1 MVRPKKRPDNIE
13 PIPEYLQTERMLR
26 PMSKE
31 QVKESTKQTKL
42 AEDFGDFEYRAEL
55 ESQLSWNPIARLGF
69 DPSVHKVLKPS
80 AEKEYV
86 ALQLKKGDL
95 EKRLLKEG
103 FSERDA
109 KEGKAGNIL
118 TTSNISFPSV
128 ISHEFTHRGFD
139 ALIKK
144 RNKDPKSFDEK
155 YGEKAGRILQD
166 IKDKNFEEEYYVELF
181 DDLNYR
187 FNTGVGFEK
196 EFENF
201 PKQTIKSTVQS
212 SPYGPD
218 IDLKENK
225 NLKSRRIEQIR
236 AFQDRE
242 LKRRDKG
249 KGPNPYSFAYPS
261 RFNTIDTGILDLM
274 DAAQDIL
281 TEQGEPPK
289 AKETSG
295 FIKTLRKFFGS
306 DRRKL
311 EPSYSEG
318 GLETGDITNQTESA
332 IPTKKGM
339 SYGELI
345 LDNILGLDNE
355 YESFGEKLG
364 KAVNEDE
371 IDFLKTA
378 AVGVYEGA
386 KEFITNP
393 VETTKQVVTDIK
405 DSVQRLGTED
415 LNKRLKNMYNIDYTN
430 ATDEQVNSAKEAVFG
445 DALRALELIPAAK
458 GVTTIAKAGSA
469 AIPSGVKAD
478 VIGQTKALLSG
489 DKEFLSGTPTPQS
502 STQSLSAGF
511 TGQNPPTYLK
521 RDVPFIEGKQPGFKI
536 ENPEDPEYMQ
546 NVVKDDLNK
555 LRSLDYLSF
564 REPIVEFAET
574 VTIPKKGLL
583 GSEFL
588 LQLKKN
594 DATPESSLQSGVID
608 PDKRY
613 TKEELLSTLK
623 RDTKDP
629 FSVLRQPKGTFESS
643 ADLRYPSRYE
653 SYQRQHSVGFMG
665 GIEQDDFS
673 IPIESNIGT
682 PGKKFKAKGDLHGF
696 PDETI
701 AHVRGSIQKTIPLPN
716 KIKTTTEAE
725 QIAKGKQLGINRY
738 ISPEELMN
746 AQRSRSNTNFNEY
759 FNIIGHEKNFLLFEE
774 GQSDLLTGGF
784 IKPTNKFDAVFQL
797 AIDDYNDVS
806 PVSYREAYS
815 GITKD
820 IEQIV
825 KELDNDALGG
835 FDKPSPSILGTYS
848 YSRKKDFLDT
858 AKERGYVAFSELDN
872 YLKSNGYYNATNI
885 DKTNADTEEFIE
897 QSIFA
902 KDIALLDDVDDY
914 DEIILEGDDLRD
926 DITLMSFDN
935 NDGTALKSFLK
946 YRNKKGPPKTKEQ
959 YKLQLDNFYN
969 RIQKQLD
976 RKKIDKEIDALE
988 FADIYLYYKNNKSST
1003 LDTSN
1008 IGLPPIRKEKQA
1020 IDEIIKVLIA
1030 KAAASDAE
1038 SIVIPPPARIAAA
1051 RGKEYR
1057 KSKGDKFYRL
1067 YEDTFNKSLKEL
1079 EDNFPVTIHRNV
1091 ELPYGGT
1098 TKSTS
1103 FPEIDNKGTI
1113 IDISELVR
1121 KYKVEKPRQFAQG
1134 GVAMKDQMDLFK
1146 YGGLKDDGLTK
1157 DPVSGN
1163 EIPDGSMAKEVR
1175 DDIPAMLSEGEY
1187 VVPADV
1193 LRYYGMGFF
1202 ENLRNQAKNS
1212 LTQMETSG
1220 RIGGEPISPEQAQRN
1235 MQIKP
1240 MGMPQPQAVNQGGV
1254 IQGFNNGN
1262 QVTSSGI
1269 TPLEIRGAAYQTTSS
1284 YQDNVAKAEAEAS
1297 TNTEEITVMKPHY
1310 GKNGEGPVQIAY
1322 VGSDINNLT
1331 VKSGQEELIKQYP
1344 LTKEEYDLF
1353 KKDTSFSGDDDPEN
1367 PETPTGSSTAWM
1379 DGIDFTSDASV
1390 EAEVEKILKPGAA
1403 GILGMGGPL
1412 LKGLSLFA
1420 TGNKVGKAR
1429 GLESWARASGKT
1441 TLADKIKNMITSNVN
1456 SNALSLFD
1464 KLGVAQGTYSLDQ
1477 INAKIEEEGIVIGGG
1492 VAPPTPP
1499 GSAKKIN
1506 IGGTDVNIKGPIDI
1520 TKLLPATVIF
1530 TLLSSPT
1537 VAKGNLANES
1547 NPNIIFIILIKETV
1561 GMVEYCLHHR
1571 VISLFKPSRKS

>member
-1 MVRPKKRPDNIE
+1 MVNQTMQAFGMLNEERDDPTFKIPIQEGSTVPIQTASVEKEPKLELPKEIKKQISTEKSESILRPRARPEGLKINRKSPIDKVLELDYLLKGKPTRGSKTTQIISNLYEGKEDDQKAIKGFMDSAVGGDTGYDPTIEAWCAAFVAHILEQLGADPLKSKDRYDRLRANAYRNYGSAVDPKDIREGDIVVFDFDKDGTGDHVTFYAGDRITSQGEGNYINIVGGNHGRGEVSIRENHPLYIWDNVLATRRITYNDIDFKFTQE
-13 PIPEYLQTERMLR
+13 MAKQNPVFNKFLPEY
-26 PMSKE
+26 
-31 QVKESTKQTKL
+31 
-42 AEDFGDFEYRAEL
+42 A
-55 ESQLSWNPIARLGF
+55 
-69 DPSVHKVLKPS
+69 
-80 AEKEYV
+80 
-86 ALQLKKGDL
+86 
-95 EKRLLKEG
+95 
-103 FSERDA
+103 
-109 KEGKAGNIL
+109 
-118 TTSNISFPSV
+118 
-128 ISHEFTHRGFD
+128 
-139 ALIKK
+139 
-144 RNKDPKSFDEK
+144 
-155 YGEKAGRILQD
+155 
-166 IKDKNFEEEYYVELF
+166 
-181 DDLNYR
+181 
-187 FNTGVGFEK
+187 
-196 EFENF
+196 
-201 PKQTIKSTVQS
+201 
-212 SPYGPD
+212 
-218 IDLKENK
+218 
-225 NLKSRRIEQIR
+225 
-236 AFQDRE
+236 
-242 LKRRDKG
+242 
-249 KGPNPYSFAYPS
+249 
-261 RFNTIDTGILDLM
+261 
-274 DAAQDIL
+274 
-281 TEQGEPPK
+281 
-289 AKETSG
+289 
-295 FIKTLRKFFGS
+295 
-306 DRRKL
+306 KL
-311 EPSYSEG
+311 ETDAPATYSKG

-371 IDFLKTA
+371 ISFLKTA

-405 DSVQRLGTED
+405 DSIQRLGTED

-555 LRSLDYLSF
+555 LRSLGYLFF

-629 FSVLRQPKGTFESS
+629 FSVLRQPKGTFESR
-643 ADLRYPSRYE
+643 ADLKYPSRYE
-653 SYQRQHSVGFMG
+653 SYQRQYSVGFMG
-665 GIEQDDFS
+665 GIEQDYFS
-673 IPIESNIGT
+673 IPIRSTIGT

-701 AHVRGSIQKTIPLPN
+701 AHVRGSILKTIP
-716 KIKTTTEAE
+716 IKPE
-725 QIAKGKQLGINRY
+725 QATYTGI
-738 ISPEELMN
+738 SGFEE
-746 AQRSRSNTNFNEY
+746 Y
-759 FNIIGHEKNFLLFEE
+759 YNIIGSEKNFLLFEE

-797 AIDDYNDVS
+797 AIDDYNEVS

-835 FDKPSPSILGTYS
+835 FDIPSPSILGTYS
-848 YSRKKDFLDT
+848 FTKEKNFLDN
-858 AKERGYVAFSELDN
+858 AKERGYVVFSELDN

-885 DKTNADTEEFIE
+885 DKTNADTEKFIE

-902 KDIALLDDVDDY
+902 KDIALLNDVDDY
-914 DEIILEGDDLRD
+914 IDADDNVDNYYDADYDELNDETGTTFVDG
-926 DITLMSFDN
+926 TLMSFDN

-959 YKLQLDNFYN
+959 YKLEVNNFYN

-988 FADIYLYYKNNKSST
+988 FADIYLYYKNNKSSI

-1079 EDNFPVTIHRNV
+1079 EDNFPVTIHRDV
-1091 ELPYGGT
+1091 EIPYTDTFIQEDIMAEAGDV
-1098 TKSTS
+1098 
-1103 FPEIDNKGTI
+1103 IDNKGTI

-1121 KYKVEKPRQFAQG
+1121 KYKVEEPRQFAQG
-1134 GVAMKDQMDLFK
+1134 GVAMNNQMEMAFMNQ
-1146 YGGLKDDGLTK
+1146 GGLKDDGMK
-1157 DPVSGN
+1157 QDPVSGN
-1163 EIPDGSMAKEVR
+1163 PIPNGSMAEEVR
-1175 DDIPAMLSEGEY
+1175 DDIPAQLSEGEY

-1193 LRYYGMGFF
+1193 VRYYGVKHF
-1202 ENLRNQAKNS
+1202 EDIRNNAKQGLQS
-1212 LTQMETSG
+1212 MEANG
-1220 RIGGEPISPEQAQRN
+1220 RIGGEPVPVGGPKAGMQQQMASDLSQDEMQEIQSMMMNVGGFVDQPSDPYQQQQTMYQQPMAMGANAGTLVPSITSAYATTPTVMGGGFSFEPPQQAAPA
-1235 MQIKP
+1235 I
-1240 MGMPQPQAVNQGGV
+1240 AD
-1254 IQGFNNGN
+1254 
-1262 QVTSSGI
+1262 
-1269 TPLEIRGAAYQTTSS
+1269 AAK
-1284 YQDNVAKAEAEAS
+1284 KAAEEAEIKAGE
-1297 TNTEEITVMKPHY
+1297 TRCKAI
-1310 GKNGEGPVQIAY
+1310 GKVYNKE
-1322 VGSDINNLT
+1322 
-1331 VKSGQEELIKQYP
+1331 
-1344 LTKEEYDLF
+1344 TKLCE
-1353 KKDTSFSGDDDPEN
+1353 DDPKALEQSSDKD
-1367 PETPTGSSTAWM
+1367 PTPTETPDPTAWM
-1379 DGIDFTSDASV
+1379 DSYNYNDPKLLSEQITAALSPQASNTSGFLGGLGNFLKSRIAPTGGLIDIVVKGTNAAQQAANI
-1390 EAEVEKILKPGAA
+1390 ELLKANNQPTGNLETLLEKYIVDNKLKPLKD
-1403 GILGMGGPL
+1403 LGLMNGTGY
-1412 LKGLSLFA
+1412 LKTLVTEKGKNPFG
-1420 TGNKVGKAR
+1420 TG
-1429 GLESWARASGKT
+1429 T
-1441 TLADKIKNMITSNVN
+1441 TPAPKPTPKDDDDGS
-1456 SNALSLFD
+1456 S
-1464 KLGVAQGTYSLDQ
+1464 
-1477 INAKIEEEGIVIGGG
+1477 GGG
-1492 VAPPTPP
+1492 VSDTAVQIVDGQEVKPTKPVMRP
-1499 GSAKKIN
+1499 RSRP
-1506 IGGTDVNIKGPIDI
+1506 T
-1520 TKLLPATVIF
+1520 TS
-1530 TLLSSPT
+1530 SSPKVT
-1537 VAKGNLANES
+1537 QTTPVDVAKEQES
-1547 NPNIIFIILIKETV
+1547 SVNV
-1561 GMVEYCLHHR
+1561 GGPGFRNKGGLML
-1571 VISLFKPSRKS
+1571 KKKKTKGK